1 MEAKLD
7 VSFVDVFL
15 KKPHPIL
22 AIRDFVEGLSL
33 EDHMTTLFHGHEAA
47 DYARFWADWQ
57 KLQPDH
63 PVYEVHAGR
72 LDKVVPIW
80 IHADEGT
87 SQKKKGLMVL
97 SWQPLLGQGTQRKPD
112 SSLNFLGPSVST
124 RLLFSVMSTQLYN
137 TASKKKRL
145 MALTDVFARNLAD
158 CFERPIDV
166 AWNGTSEQ
174 IYLCCLGMKG
184 DWPALIKLGN
194 LNRHHLRDTWSTDA
208 GAGICHY
215 CMGGMRGHA
224 WHDLSFANM
233 LAMRQD
239 APPPWSTPPVL
250 IQHVPH
256 SILQEPYFFRI
267 DLFHLMHKGV
277 LADVA
282 ANAMVSQLAPYF
294 SVSCYDFALFGW
306 VSSDKSSWLWF
317 KGNDTTSLCKYLEW
331 KLKDVHTSTDMSGSD
346 QLYFA
351 EMASLLSCGNKL
363 MHRLYFAGLWLS
375 TKERDKIIAVGDKFV
390 STFMLLAQMAYDWDL
405 CRWKV
410 QTKFHMLGELLF
422 GLKMDRVRGCRSLN
436 PLSYS
441 TQVDEDF
448 IGKVSI
454 SSRYVSSRALHE
466 KTIHRYLL
474 KLKQC
479 WA

>member
-1 MEAKLD
+1 MIDTKVSETQACSLASAFWQEIRHLPGVENIASAEFLKEADRLVSTGHETRLGQSLIKYHMEAKLD

-294 SVSCYDFALFGW
+294 SVSIMFS
-306 VSSDKSSWLWF
+306 V
-317 KGNDTTSLCKYLEW
+317 
-331 KLKDVHTSTDMSGSD
+331 TD
-346 QLYFA
+346 
-351 EMASLLSCGNKL
+351 
-363 MHRLYFAGLWLS
+363 
-375 TKERDKIIAVGDKFV
+375 
-390 STFMLLAQMAYDWDL
+390 
-405 CRWKV
+405 
-410 QTKFHMLGELLF
+410 
-422 GLKMDRVRGCRSLN
+422 
-436 PLSYS
+436 PL
-441 TQVDEDF
+441 
-448 IGKVSI
+448 
-454 SSRYVSSRALHE
+454 
-466 KTIHRYLL
+466 
-474 KLKQC
+474 
-479 WA
+479 